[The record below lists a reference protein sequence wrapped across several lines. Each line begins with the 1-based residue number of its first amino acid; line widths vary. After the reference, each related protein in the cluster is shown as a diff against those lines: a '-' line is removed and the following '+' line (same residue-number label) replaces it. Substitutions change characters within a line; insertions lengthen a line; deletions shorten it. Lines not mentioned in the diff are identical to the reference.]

1 MNFRIPK
8 SDILFSLLFPLH
20 NKSNDFYFKYNYLE
34 IGILN
39 ISDLIVQYLF
49 VMLIILI
56 RCLCHYCFCSDHMS
70 SNCYLHSLG
79 NY

>member
-39 ISDLIVQYLF
+39 ISDLIVQYYVCNVDYFNSLF
-49 VMLIILI
+49 
-56 RCLCHYCFCSDHMS
+56 MS
-70 SNCYLHSLG
+70 LLFM
-79 NY
+79 

>member
-8 SDILFSLLFPLH
+8 SDILFSLPFPLH

-39 ISDLIVQYLF
+39 ISDLIVQYYVCNVDYFNSLF
-49 VMLIILI
+49 
-56 RCLCHYCFCSDHMS
+56 MS
-70 SNCYLHSLG
+70 LLFL
-79 NY
+79 

>member
-1 MNFRIPK
+1 MNFRILK

-39 ISDLIVQYLF
+39 ISDLIVQYYVCNVDYFNSLF
-49 VMLIILI
+49 
-56 RCLCHYCFCSDHMS
+56 MS
-70 SNCYLHSLG
+70 LLFL
-79 NY
+79 

>member
-39 ISDLIVQYLF
+39 ISDLIVQYYVCNVDYFNSLF
-49 VMLIILI
+49 
-56 RCLCHYCFCSDHMS
+56 MS
-70 SNCYLHSLG
+70 LLFL
-79 NY
+79 

>member
-8 SDILFSLLFPLH
+8 SDILFSLFFPLH

-39 ISDLIVQYLF
+39 ISDLIVQYYVCNVDYFNSLF
-49 VMLIILI
+49 
-56 RCLCHYCFCSDHMS
+56 MS
-70 SNCYLHSLG
+70 LLFL
-79 NY
+79 